1 MNGNLVKNDVQEF
14 LLDAEVK
21 ENHQEFVQILN
32 NDTSTNQVKNQY
44 NCLIFLVT
52 YVLLMF

>member
-14 LLDAEVK
+14 LLDADVK
-21 ENHQEFVQILN
+21 ENHQECVQILN

-44 NCLIFLVT
+44 QLSDF
-52 YVLLMF
+52 FK